1 MKTGNDIIAG
11 MEALARKWHAKGKP
25 RDGLIPLPY
34 IVHPE
39 GVVALL
45 ESWGYNEAED
55 AVTLAVAWGHD
66 LLEDIEDITESE
78 IEAVGGKAVLEGIK
92 MLTLELPKNK
102 KIFDEEYDRLK
113 AEYISRIVGDVP
125 PEIAV
130 VKMADRLC
138 NTFDFVR
145 EDRAHAAKYLKAAE
159 ALFARL
165 DRPNCGGFKHAENIK
180 KTHRGMWLLV
190 GGINAGGT
198 GNVV

>member
-66 LLEDIEDITESE
+66 LLEDVEDIAESE
-78 IEAVGGKAVLEGIK
+78 VESVGGKAVLEGIK
-92 MLTLELPKNK
+92 MLTFKPPKE
-102 KIFDEEYDRLK
+102 ILDDEYDRLK
-113 AEYISRIVGDVP
+113 AEYISSIVKLVP

-145 EDRAHAAKYLKAAE
+145 EDRAHAVKYLKAAN

-165 DRPNCGGFKHAENIK
+165 DGPDCGGVKHAEKIK
-180 KTHRGMWLLV
+180 ETLRGMWLLV
-190 GGINAGGT
+190 DGGLRG
-198 GNVV
+198 

>member
-1 MKTGNDIIAG
+1 
-11 MEALARKWHAKGKP
+11 MENQGGRRHG
-25 RDGLIPLPY
+25 RTLPY
-34 IVHPE
+34 SKKRGWCYERETRLVVTLKD

-66 LLEDIEDITESE
+66 LLEDVEDITESE

-92 MLTLELPKNK
+92 MLTFTPPK
-102 KIFDEEYDRLK
+102 KIPDDEYDRLK
-113 AEYISRIVGDVP
+113 AEYISRIVDDVP

-145 EDRAHAAKYLKAAE
+145 EDRTHAAKYLKAAE

-165 DRPNCGGFKHAENIK
+165 DKPNCGGFKHAENIK

-190 GGINAGGT
+190 GGIKAGGN
-198 GNVV
+198 GKDS